1 MRLKVPFYRLAL
13 GAVTFCL
20 PLAVFIVS
28 LPYLINAEPV
38 KKRFVK
44 ELQDWT
50 GSPVELSGPVAIESF
65 FSFALNA
72 QNVEFKGFRGLPS
85 LKSIRAER
93 IVARLAWTDLLFGR
107 LDFDKIKIEG
117 STIRLERPDE
127 GRELRALLKLLT
139 KSHETPFEAFLLSDS
154 VVEIDR
160 GRSDI
165 QIVSIGAIVA
175 HLRSSGRIS
184 LSGDLVWQGQPVDL
198 TLRTNLVSDP
208 AATIPGFPLDL
219 EIESPLL
226 TASFDGTARFF
237 ENWSLKGEASASVPD
252 ADRLKRWLGVD
263 SGLTVPGTIELSGF
277 LDADETRFRLEG
289 GVMTTPFARA
299 AGDLAVLLETS
310 RPKIEGSLAFKRL
323 DLGAL
328 WSMMRAS
335 RSAETDHER
344 LADYWKTAQIDLGV
358 SARMLSWNETAIGH
372 AAFMLTGPVAQ
383 LSAEIAHL
391 DFLGGSMRG
400 HVETQLLAAPP
411 RLKARVT
418 AEDIDAASL
427 SRMGAPVDW
436 LDGRGHAQIRLETEG
451 DDQARLLQNARIE
464 GHVNFPNGGEI
475 RFDPAAL
482 AGLSSGQ
489 RFEGWN
495 AADLAWQ
502 DFSALQFKLALQ
514 GESLTFTDLSL
525 SSESGS
531 VTGEGEVNH
540 ASRLLDWRLAVTP
553 VDRSETRP
561 GNSPETPGKQLSI
574 TGDWKKP
581 DVRAG
586 AVRGRAGQSGQQ
598 ATPSAKIQPEPPS
611 RMDTPPDLK
620 ILRVLNGFKSLSNE

>member
-1 MRLKVPFYRLAL
+1 MRLKVPFYRFAL
-13 GAVTFCL
+13 GAVSFSL
-20 PLAVFIVS
+20 PLAIFIIS

-38 KKRFVK
+38 KNRFIK

-85 LKSIRAER
+85 LKSLKAER

-107 LDFDKIKIEG
+107 LDFDKIKIQG
-117 STIRLERPDE
+117 STIRFERPDE
-127 GRELRALLKLLT
+127 GPDLRALFTLLT
-139 KSHETPFEAFLLSDS
+139 KAHETPFEAFLLSDS

-160 GRSDI
+160 GGTDV
-165 QIVSIGAIVA
+165 QIVNIGSLVA
-175 HLRSSGRIS
+175 HLHSNGRIY

-198 TLRTNLVSDP
+198 TLRTNLISDP
-208 AATIPGFPLDL
+208 LAAMPGFPLDL

-226 TASFDGTARFF
+226 TARFDGTARFF

-252 ADRLKRWLGVD
+252 ADRLKHWLGVD
-263 SGLTVPGTIELSGF
+263 SGLTVPDTIEISGS
-277 LDADETRFRLEG
+277 LNADETRLRLEG
-289 GVMTTPFARA
+289 GVMTTSFARA
-299 AGDLAVLLETS
+299 AGDLAVLFDTP

-328 WSMMRAS
+328 WSVTGAS
-335 RSAETDHER
+335 RSAEAEYESLT
-344 LADYWKTAQIDLGV
+344 DYWKNARIDLGV
-358 SARMLSWNETAIGH
+358 SAKMLSWNEIAIGH
-372 AAFMLTGPVAQ
+372 AAFTLTGQLAR

-400 HVETQLLAAPP
+400 HVQTELLAAPP

-418 AEDIDAASL
+418 AEDIDAAAL

-436 LDGRGHAQIRLETEG
+436 LDGRGHAQIRLETAG

-464 GHVNFPNGGEI
+464 GHVNFPNGGQI

-482 AGLSSGQ
+482 AGMSSGQ

-495 AADLAWQ
+495 AADLTWQ
-502 DFSALQFKLALQ
+502 DFSGLQFKLALQ

-525 SSESGS
+525 SSETGS
-531 VTGEGEVNH
+531 VTGEGNVNY
-540 ASRLLDWRLAVTP
+540 ASRSLDWRLAVTP
-553 VDRSETRP
+553 VDSGAMP
-561 GNSPETPGKQLSI
+561 QISGKQFSI
-574 TGDWKKP
+574 MGDWKKP
-581 DVRAG
+581 AIRAG
-586 AVRGRAGQSGQQ
+586 AIRDRAGQSGEP
-598 ATPSAKIQPEPPS
+598 ATPAAKFS
-611 RMDTPPDLK
+611 RSGL
-620 ILRVLNGFKSLSNE
+620 

>member
-1 MRLKVPFYRLAL
+1 MRLKVPFYRFAL

-20 PLAVFIVS
+20 PLAVFVLS

-38 KKRFVK
+38 KDRFIK

-72 QNVEFKGFRGLPS
+72 ENVEFKGFRGLPS
-85 LKSIRAER
+85 LKSLKAER

-127 GRELRALLKLLT
+127 GQDLRALLTLLT
-139 KSHETPFEAFLLSDS
+139 KSHETPFKAFLLSDS

-160 GRSDI
+160 GGTDMR
-165 QIVSIGAIVA
+165 IVNIGAIVA
-175 HLRSSGRIS
+175 HLRSNGRIY
-184 LSGDLVWQGQPVDL
+184 LSGDLVWKGQPVDL
-198 TLRTNLVSDP
+198 RLRTNLVSDP
-208 AATIPGFPLDL
+208 SVTMPGFPLDL

-226 TASFDGTARFF
+226 TARFDGTARFF
-237 ENWSLKGEASASVPD
+237 ENWSLRGEASASVPD
-252 ADRLKRWLGVD
+252 ADRLKRWLGVN
-263 SGLTVPGTIELSGF
+263 SGLAVPDTIEISGS
-277 LDADETRFRLEG
+277 LTADETRLRLEG

-299 AGDLAVLLETS
+299 AGDLAVLFDTP

-328 WSMMRAS
+328 WSMTAAS
-335 RSAETDHER
+335 RNAEADYEN
-344 LADYWKTAQIDLGV
+344 LADYWKSARIDLGV
-358 SARMLSWNETAIGH
+358 SAKTLSWNETAIGH
-372 AAFMLTGPVAQ
+372 AAFTLTGQLAQ

-400 HVETQLLAAPP
+400 HLATELLAAPP
-411 RLKARVT
+411 RLTARVT
-418 AEDIDAASL
+418 AEDIDAAAL
-427 SRMGAPVDW
+427 SRMGVPLDW
-436 LDGRGHAQIRLETEG
+436 LDGRGHAQIRLETAG
-451 DDQARLLQNARIE
+451 DDQAQLLQNAWIE

-495 AADLAWQ
+495 AADLTWQ

-514 GESLTFTDLSL
+514 GESLSFTDLAL
-525 SSESGS
+525 SSDTGS
-531 VTGEGEVNH
+531 VTGEGTVNY
-540 ASRLLDWRLAVTP
+540 ASKLLDLRLAVAP
-553 VDRSETRP
+553 VDSGETRP
-561 GNSPETPGKQLSI
+561 GNARRISGKQLSI
-574 TGDWKKP
+574 IGDWEKP
-581 DVRAG
+581 AIRAG
-586 AVRGRAGQSGQQ
+586 AIRGRAGQSGQQ
-598 ATPSAKIQPEPPS
+598 ATPAAKFS
-611 RMDTPPDLK
+611 R
-620 ILRVLNGFKSLSNE
+620 KSGL